1 MKCPYCSNLEDKVI
15 DSRISKDGIT
25 IRRRRECLAC
35 EKRFT
40 THEKIEDTLPV
51 IIKKDNR
58 REPFDSKKILD
69 GLRKAC
75 QKRDISTQQ
84 LEEITDR
91 IERSLMERGGKEVL
105 SSAVGEQI
113 MHELHDLDQVAY
125 VRFASVYRQ
134 FKDLND
140 FMEEVKTFLERREQA
155 QDKSEE
161 SEE

>member
-15 DSRISKDGIT
+15 DSRIGKDGIT

-58 REPFDSKKILD
+58 REPFDAKKILD

-91 IERSLMERGGKEVL
+91 IERGLMERGGKEVL
-105 SSAVGEQI
+105 SSEVGEQI
-113 MHELHDLDQVAY
+113 MLELHDLDQVAY
-125 VRFASVYRQ
+125 VRFASVYRS

-140 FMEEVKTFLERREQA
+140 FMEEVKTFLERREGSQ
-155 QDKSEE
+155 KKVEVPE
-161 SEE
+161 

>member
-15 DSRISKDGIT
+15 DSRISKDGMT

-40 THEKIEDTLPV
+40 THEKIEDTLPA

-58 REPFDSKKILD
+58 REPFDAKKILD

-75 QKRDISTQQ
+75 QKRDISMQQ

-91 IERSLMERGGKEVL
+91 IERSLMERGVKEVQ
-105 SSAVGEQI
+105 SSEIGEQI

-125 VRFASVYRQ
+125 VRFASVYRS

-140 FMEEVKTFLERREQA
+140 FMKEVKTFLERREQSQKKA
-155 QDKSEE
+155 PVEE
-161 SEE
+161 

>member
-1 MKCPYCSNLEDKVI
+1 MKCPYCTNLEDKVI

-155 QDKSEE
+155 QEKVEGSE
-161 SEE
+161 

>member
-1 MKCPYCSNLEDKVI
+1 MKCPYCSNLDDKVI
-15 DSRISKDGIT
+15 DSRISKDGVT

-58 REPFDSKKILD
+58 REPFDAEKIMS

-75 QKRDISTQQ
+75 QKRDISMEQ
-84 LEEITDR
+84 LTEITDR
-91 IERSLMERGGKEVL
+91 IERSLMERGGKEVQ
-105 SSAVGEQI
+105 SSEIGEQI

-125 VRFASVYRQ
+125 VRFASVYRS

-140 FMEEVKTFLERREQA
+140 FMEEVKTFLERRERTQ
-155 QDKSEE
+155 KKVEVPE
-161 SEE
+161 

>member
-15 DSRISKDGIT
+15 DSRISKDGVT

-91 IERSLMERGGKEVL
+91 IERTLMERGGKEVQ
-105 SSAVGEQI
+105 SSEVGEQI

-140 FMEEVKTFLERREQA
+140 FMEEVKTFLERREQS
-155 QDKSEE
+155 QEKVEE
-161 SEE
+161 SE

>member
-1 MKCPYCSNLEDKVI
+1 MKCPYCSNLDDKVI
-15 DSRISKDGIT
+15 DSRISKDGVT

-58 REPFDSKKILD
+58 REPFDAEKIMS

-75 QKRDISTQQ
+75 QKRDISMEQ
-84 LEEITDR
+84 LTEITDR
-91 IERSLMERGGKEVL
+91 IERSLMERGGKEVQ
-105 SSAVGEQI
+105 SSEIGEQI
-113 MHELHDLDQVAY
+113 MQELHDLDQVAY
-125 VRFASVYRQ
+125 VRFASVYRS

-140 FMEEVKTFLERREQA
+140 FMEEVKTFLERRERTQ
-155 QDKSEE
+155 KKVEVPE
-161 SEE
+161 

>member
-1 MKCPYCSNLEDKVI
+1 MKCPYCSNIEDKVI

-40 THEKIEDTLPV
+40 THEKIEATLPV

-58 REPFDSKKILD
+58 REPFDAKKILD

-91 IERSLMERGGKEVL
+91 IERGLMERGAKEVL
-105 SSAVGEQI
+105 SSEVGEQI
-113 MHELHDLDQVAY
+113 MNELHDLDQVAY
-125 VRFASVYRQ
+125 VRFASVYRS

-140 FMEEVKTFLERREQA
+140 FMDEVKTFLERREQS
-155 QDKSEE
+155 QEKVEVPE
-161 SEE
+161 

>member
-15 DSRISKDGIT
+15 DSRISKDGVT

-58 REPFDSKKILD
+58 REPFDAKKILD

-91 IERSLMERGGKEVL
+91 IERALMERGGKEVQ
-105 SSAVGEQI
+105 SKEVGEQI
-113 MHELHDLDQVAY
+113 MLELHDLDQVAY
-125 VRFASVYRQ
+125 VRFASVYRS

-140 FMEEVKTFLERREQA
+140 FMEEVKTFLERREGSQKKV
-155 QDKSEE
+155 DVPE
-161 SEE
+161 

>member
-15 DSRISKDGIT
+15 DSRISKDGVT

-91 IERSLMERGGKEVL
+91 IERTLMERGGKEVQ
-105 SSAVGEQI
+105 SSEVGEQI

-140 FMEEVKTFLERREQA
+140 FMEEVKTFLERREQSQKTA
-155 QDKSEE
+155 EE
-161 SEE
+161 SE

>member
-105 SSAVGEQI
+105 STEVGEQI

-155 QDKSEE
+155 QEKVEAPE
-161 SEE
+161 

>member
-91 IERSLMERGGKEVL
+91 IERRLMERGGKEVL
-105 SSAVGEQI
+105 SSEVGEQI
-113 MHELHDLDQVAY
+113 MQELHDLDQVAY
-125 VRFASVYRQ
+125 VRFASVYRS

-140 FMEEVKTFLERREQA
+140 FMEEVKTFLERREQS
-155 QDKSEE
+155 QKKVEVPE
-161 SEE
+161 

>member
-1 MKCPYCSNLEDKVI
+1 MKCPYCSNLDDKVI
-15 DSRISKDGIT
+15 DSRISKDGVT

-58 REPFDSKKILD
+58 REPFDAEKIMS

-75 QKRDISTQQ
+75 QKRDISMEQ
-84 LEEITDR
+84 LAEITDR
-91 IERSLMERGGKEVL
+91 IERSLMERGGKEVQ
-105 SSAVGEQI
+105 SSEIGEQI
-113 MHELHDLDQVAY
+113 MQELHDLDQVAY
-125 VRFASVYRQ
+125 VRFASVYRS

-140 FMEEVKTFLERREQA
+140 FMEEVKTFLERREQS
-155 QDKSEE
+155 QKKIEVPE
-161 SEE
+161 